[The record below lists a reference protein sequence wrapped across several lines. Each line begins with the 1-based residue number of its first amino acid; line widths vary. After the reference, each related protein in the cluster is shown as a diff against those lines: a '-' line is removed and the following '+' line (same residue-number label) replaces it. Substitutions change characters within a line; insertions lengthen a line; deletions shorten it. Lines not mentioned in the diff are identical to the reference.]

1 MNTFI
6 LFSMRGNK
14 MVLEPVRCPVCQGI
28 HVNKY
33 GKTEDGKQRYI
44 CRNKTCS
51 GKTFIREYSELGRLP
66 EVKEQII
73 EMSINGS
80 GVRDI
85 ARVLKISP
93 TTVIEEL
100 KKKNQ
105 QCTM

>member
-1 MNTFI
+1 MTSFR
-6 LFSMRGNK
+6 FWCRK
-14 MVLEPVRCPVCQGI
+14 PVGSHSSSAQTKAQHKELPQ
-28 HVNKY
+28 K
-33 GKTEDGKQRYI
+33 
-44 CRNKTCS
+44 S
-51 GKTFIREYSELGRLP
+51 SSELGRLP

-105 QCTM
+105 PCTM